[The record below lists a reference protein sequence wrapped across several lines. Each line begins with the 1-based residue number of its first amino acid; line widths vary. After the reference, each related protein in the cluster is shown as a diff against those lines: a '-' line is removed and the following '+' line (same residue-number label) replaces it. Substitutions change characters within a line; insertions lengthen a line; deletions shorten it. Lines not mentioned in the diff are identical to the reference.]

1 MIMVFDLSEVIVGGF
16 DGIKKYISRDFSIDD
31 SIAFEK
37 RRKEVNDILLDL
49 FRGKIDSEDEYW
61 NAFFEGQNFPKG
73 LNPISAKY
81 YLSECIYEKVPGT
94 FQLIKSISSHP
105 KTFGSQEKIL
115 GMPTIYIASDHIK
128 ERVPKIKRTYPELFD
143 TAKRCF
149 WSFDLGCVK
158 GDEDFFPQVIKA
170 IDASVE
176 EIILV
181 DDILKNI
188 RSAEKNG
195 IHGIL
200 FEDAEKLRLE
210 LMKIGFT
217 FV

>member
-1 MIMVFDLSEVIVGGF
+1 MVLVFDLSEVQIGGF

-37 RRKEVNDILLDL
+37 RRKEVNDVLLDL
-49 FRGKIDSEDEYW
+49 FRGKIDGEDVYW
-61 NAFFEGQNFPKG
+61 NTFFDGQNFTKG

-81 YLSECIYEKVPGT
+81 YLSECLYEKVPGT
-94 FQLIKSISSHP
+94 SQLIKSISSHP
-105 KTFGSQEKIL
+105 VTFGSQERIQ

-128 ERVPKIKRTYPELFD
+128 ERAPKIIRSHPEIFNLVKRS
-143 TAKRCF
+143 F

-158 GDEDFFPQVIKA
+158 GDEEFFPQVIKA
-170 IDASVE
+170 IDAPVE
-176 EIILV
+176 DIILI
-181 DDILKNI
+181 DDILGNNK
-188 RSAEKNG
+188 SAERNG
-195 IHGIL
+195 IRTIL

-210 LMKIGFT
+210 LMKIWFT